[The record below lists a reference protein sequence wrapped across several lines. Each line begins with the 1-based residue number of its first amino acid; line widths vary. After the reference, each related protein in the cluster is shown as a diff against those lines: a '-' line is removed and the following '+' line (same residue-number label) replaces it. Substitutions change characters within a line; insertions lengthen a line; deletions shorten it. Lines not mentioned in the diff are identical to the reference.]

1 MSTPCQGRM
10 ATSLPIRVMGDTILQ
25 NGAEY
30 REELTTG
37 SYDKLI
43 SLKA

>member
-1 MSTPCQGRM
+1 MSTPCQGKM
-10 ATSLPIRVMGDTILQ
+10 AISLPVRVIGDTALQ

-43 SLKA
+43 SVKG

>member
-1 MSTPCQGRM
+1 M
-10 ATSLPIRVMGDTILQ
+10 AIGLPIRVMGDTILQ
-25 NGAEY
+25 NRTEY

-43 SLKA
+43 SMKG

>member
-1 MSTPCQGRM
+1 M
-10 ATSLPIRVMGDTILQ
+10 AIGLPIRVMGDTTLK

-43 SLKA
+43 SMKG